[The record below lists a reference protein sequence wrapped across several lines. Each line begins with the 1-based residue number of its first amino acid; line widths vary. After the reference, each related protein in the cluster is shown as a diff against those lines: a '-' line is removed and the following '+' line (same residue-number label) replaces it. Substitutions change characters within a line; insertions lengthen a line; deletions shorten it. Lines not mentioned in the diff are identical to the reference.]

1 MEESFK
7 MGESEAVKAIC
18 RLDCC
23 GVCRRREDC
32 GGCTKTEGHPFGGRC
47 IAAEIV
53 KQRGFA
59 AFEKFKK
66 KLIDEFNSLG
76 IEGLEVKDLNLLNGF
91 YVNLEYP
98 LANGQTVKLLEDH
111 NIYLGNQIE
120 IPGRDRYY
128 GIMGDDKYL
137 LVCSYKCN
145 EAEPQ
150 IVCYKKRQE

>member
-1 MEESFK
+1 MEGSFRMEET
-7 MGESEAVKAIC
+7 EAEKSIC

-23 GVCRRREDC
+23 GACRRREDC
-32 GGCTKTEGHPFGGRC
+32 GGCIKTEGHPFGGRC

>member
-1 MEESFK
+1 
-7 MGESEAVKAIC
+7 MGENETVKAIC
-18 RLDCC
+18 GMDCC
-23 GVCRRREDC
+23 GICERREDC
-32 GGCTKTEGHPFGGRC
+32 GGCMKTEGRPFGGRC

-120 IPGRDRYY
+120 IPGRERCY
-128 GIMGDDKYL
+128 GIVGDDKYL

-145 EAEPQ
+145 GAEPL
-150 IVCYKKRQE
+150 IICYKKR

>member
-1 MEESFK
+1 MKGSFR

-98 LANGQTVKLLEDH
+98 LDNGQSVKLLEDN

-120 IPGRDRYY
+120 ISESERCY
-128 GIMGDDKYL
+128 GIVGDDKYL

-145 EAEPQ
+145 GAEPQ
-150 IVCYKKRQE
+150 IML